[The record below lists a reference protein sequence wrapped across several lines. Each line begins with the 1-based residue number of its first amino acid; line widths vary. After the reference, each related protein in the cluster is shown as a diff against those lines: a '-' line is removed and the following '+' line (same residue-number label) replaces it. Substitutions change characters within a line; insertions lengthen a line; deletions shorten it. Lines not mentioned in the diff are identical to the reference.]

1 MAEELQEISFDED
14 IVAKTVYVD
23 FGIRSD
29 VLDPQ
34 TVTTM
39 LEIQPTRAWAK
50 NEVYSSKT
58 LDLATQQVV
67 AVLRKRPWG
76 IWAIDSKAFTA
87 SKRVEAHLL
96 YLLNLLEPRQ
106 EEINF
111 FVNRPEEYTVSFY
124 IRWEPKSGHGSYEI
138 SNTTLGKMAALCHY
152 TEFSFL

>member
-1 MAEELQEISFDED
+1 MVEELQEISFDED

-34 TVTTM
+34 SVTTM

-50 NEVYSSKT
+50 NEVYSGKT
-58 LDLATQQVV
+58 RDLATQQVV
-67 AVLRKRPWG
+67 GVLRKRPWG

-87 SKRVEAHLL
+87 SKRVEAHIL

-106 EEINF
+106 AQINF
-111 FVNRPEEYTVSFY
+111 FVNRPEEYAVSFY
-124 IRWEPKSGHGSYEI
+124 IHWEPKSGHGSYEI
-138 SNTTLGKMAALCHY
+138 SNATLGKMAALCHY